1 MQNMRDSVSTS
12 VSIKLFENKQDA
24 HLAHILKS
32 KLVEIPL
39 SIFANNGVENFNS
52 VRLKESAVKAYP
64 LDDRPRGDADTSS
77 VEYHQNQI
85 KQSNGIFINYNPIW
99 LLYKNN
105 KHVLLD
111 GAHRIIAS
119 YIEGVRFIRAHVI
132 YI

>member
-12 VSIKLFENKQDA
+12 VSMKLFENKQDA

-39 SIFANNGVENFNS
+39 SIFANNNDMENFNS
-52 VRLKESAVKAYP
+52 VRLKETAVKAYP
-64 LDDRPRGDADTSS
+64 LDDRPRGNADISS

-85 KQSNGIFINYNPIW
+85 KQQNDIDPIW

-119 YIEGVRFIRAHVI
+119 YIEGVEFIRAYII

>member
-1 MQNMRDSVSTS
+1 MKNMRDSVSTS
-12 VSIKLFENKQDA
+12 VSMKLFENKQDA

-39 SIFANNGVENFNS
+39 STFANNGMENFNS

-64 LDDRPRGDADTSS
+64 LDDRPRGNADISS

-85 KQSNGIFINYNPIW
+85 KQQNGINPIW
-99 LLYKNN
+99 LLYKN
-105 KHVLLD
+105 KKYVLLD

-119 YIEGVRFIRAHVI
+119 YIEGVEFIRACII

>member
-12 VSIKLFENKQDA
+12 VSMKLFENKQDA

-39 SIFANNGVENFNS
+39 SIFANNGVENFNFD
-52 VRLKESAVKAYP
+52 RLKESAVKAYP
-64 LDDRPRGDADTSS
+64 LDDRPRGNADISS

-85 KQSNGIFINYNPIW
+85 KQQNGTINPIW

-119 YIEGVRFIRAHVI
+119 YIEGVEFIRAYII

>member
-1 MQNMRDSVSTS
+1 M
-12 VSIKLFENKQDA
+12 KLFENKQGA

-39 SIFANNGVENFNS
+39 SIFANNNDMENFNFD
-52 VRLKESAVKAYP
+52 RLKESAVKAYP
-64 LDDRPRGDADTSS
+64 LDDRPRGNADISS

-85 KQSNGIFINYNPIW
+85 KQQNGTINPIW

-105 KHVLLD
+105 KYVLLD

-119 YIEGVRFIRAHVI
+119 YIEGVEFIRAYII

>member
-12 VSIKLFENKQDA
+12 VSMKLFENKQDA

-39 SIFANNGVENFNS
+39 PTFANNNMENFNS

-64 LDDRPRGDADTSS
+64 LDDRPRGNADISS

-85 KQSNGIFINYNPIW
+85 KQQNGTINPIW

-105 KHVLLD
+105 KYVLLD

-119 YIEGVRFIRAHVI
+119 YIEGVEFIRAYII

>member
-1 MQNMRDSVSTS
+1 MQNMRDSVSSS
-12 VSIKLFENKQDA
+12 VSMKLFENKQDA

-39 SIFANNGVENFNS
+39 SIFANNNMENFNS

-64 LDDRPRGDADTSS
+64 LDDRPRGNADISS

-85 KQSNGIFINYNPIW
+85 KQQNGTINPIW

-105 KHVLLD
+105 KYVLLD

-119 YIEGVRFIRAHVI
+119 YIEGVEFIRAYII

>member
-12 VSIKLFENKQDA
+12 VSMKLFENKQDA

-64 LDDRPRGDADTSS
+64 LDDRPRGNADISS

-85 KQSNGIFINYNPIW
+85 KQQNGTINPIW

-105 KHVLLD
+105 KYVLLD

-119 YIEGVRFIRAHVI
+119 YIEGVEFICAYII

>member
-12 VSIKLFENKQDA
+12 VSMKLFENKQDA

-39 SIFANNGVENFNS
+39 SIFANNNDMENFNS

-64 LDDRPRGDADTSS
+64 LDDRPRGNADISS

-85 KQSNGIFINYNPIW
+85 KQQNDIDPIW

-119 YIEGVRFIRAHVI
+119 YIEGVEFIRAYII

>member
-1 MQNMRDSVSTS
+1 MRDSVSTS

-39 SIFANNGVENFNS
+39 STFANNGVENFNS
-52 VRLKESAVKAYP
+52 DRLKESAVKAYP
-64 LDDRPRGDADTSS
+64 LDDRPRGNADISS

-85 KQSNGIFINYNPIW
+85 KKQNGTINPIW

-105 KHVLLD
+105 KYVLLD

-119 YIEGVRFIRAHVI
+119 HIEGVEFIRACII

>member
-1 MQNMRDSVSTS
+1 MKNMRDSVSTS

-39 SIFANNGVENFNS
+39 STFANNGMENFNS

-64 LDDRPRGDADTSS
+64 LDDRPRGNADISS

-85 KQSNGIFINYNPIW
+85 KQQNGTINPIW

-105 KHVLLD
+105 KYVLLD

-119 YIEGVRFIRAHVI
+119 YIEGVEFIRAYII

>member
-1 MQNMRDSVSTS
+1 MKNMRESVSTS

-24 HLAHILKS
+24 HLAHVLKS

-39 SIFANNGVENFNS
+39 STFANNGVENFNS
-52 VRLKESAVKAYP
+52 DRLKESAVKAYP
-64 LDDRPRGDADTSS
+64 LDDRPRGNADISS

-85 KQSNGIFINYNPIW
+85 KKQNGTINPIW

-105 KHVLLD
+105 KYVLLD

-119 YIEGVRFIRAHVI
+119 HIEGVEFIRACII

>member
-12 VSIKLFENKQDA
+12 VSMKLFENKQDA

-39 SIFANNGVENFNS
+39 SIFANNNDMENFNS

-64 LDDRPRGDADTSS
+64 LDDRPRGNADISS

-85 KQSNGIFINYNPIW
+85 KQQNGTINPIW

-119 YIEGVRFIRAHVI
+119 YIEGVEFIRAYII

>member
-1 MQNMRDSVSTS
+1 MQNMIDSVSTS
-12 VSIKLFENKQDA
+12 VSMKLFENKQGA

-64 LDDRPRGDADTSS
+64 LDDRPRGNADISS

-85 KQSNGIFINYNPIW
+85 KQQNGTINPIW

-105 KHVLLD
+105 KYFLLD

-119 YIEGVRFIRAHVI
+119 YIEGVEFIRAYII

>member
-12 VSIKLFENKQDA
+12 IAIKLFKNKQDA

-39 SIFANNGVENFNS
+39 SIFANNGMENFNS

-64 LDDRPRGDADTSS
+64 LDDRPRGNADISS

-85 KQSNGIFINYNPIW
+85 KQQNGTINPIW

-105 KHVLLD
+105 KYVLLD

-119 YIEGVRFIRAHVI
+119 YIEGVEFIRACII

>member
-1 MQNMRDSVSTS
+1 MKNMRDSVSTS

-24 HLAHILKS
+24 HLAHVLKS

-39 SIFANNGVENFNS
+39 STFANNGVENFNS
-52 VRLKESAVKAYP
+52 DRLKESAVKAYP
-64 LDDRPRGDADTSS
+64 LDDRPRGNADISS

-85 KQSNGIFINYNPIW
+85 KKQNGTINPIW

-105 KHVLLD
+105 KYVLLD

-119 YIEGVRFIRAHVI
+119 HIEGVEFIRACII

>member
-1 MQNMRDSVSTS
+1 MQNMIDSVSTS
-12 VSIKLFENKQDA
+12 VSMKLFENKQGA

-39 SIFANNGVENFNS
+39 SIFANNNDMENFNS

-64 LDDRPRGDADTSS
+64 LDDRPRGNADISS

-85 KQSNGIFINYNPIW
+85 KQQNCTINPIW

-105 KHVLLD
+105 KYVLLD

-119 YIEGVRFIRAHVI
+119 YIEGVEFIRAYII

>member
-1 MQNMRDSVSTS
+1 MRDSVSTS
-12 VSIKLFENKQDA
+12 VSMKLFENKQDA

-39 SIFANNGVENFNS
+39 SIFANNNDMENFNS

-64 LDDRPRGDADTSS
+64 LDDRPRGNADISS

-85 KQSNGIFINYNPIW
+85 KQQNDIDPIW

-119 YIEGVRFIRAHVI
+119 YIEGVEFIRAYII